1 MIYLCYLLINRQDL
15 ESFDLEDFKYNSV
28 NITAF
33 RLVDIGSP
41 RVNEVVEQ
49 MERFQHQSTHH
60 EALNSTTI
68 VHTEPA
74 LMFDSVYTLA
84 AGLMAL
90 DHRSAAPPGSPAVP
104 PPPQP
109 RPATNLS
116 CDSEQPWSDGRL
128 VYGHI
133 SAARLH
139 GLTGPIEFAAG
150 QRTNF
155 KIDLLKLKRERI
167 QKVGH
172 WTPAGGIN
180 VTDPT
185 AFYETNAT
193 NITLIVMT
201 RAEKPYVMVKEDRN
215 LTGNARFE
223 GFCIDLLK
231 GIATQI
237 GFQYSIRL
245 VPDNMYGVYDPETKT
260 WNGIVRELM
269 DRVRRA
275 SLAIFS
281 VWECIF

>member
-1 MIYLCYLLINRQDL
+1 MIFFFHKFCESKDL
-15 ESFDLEDFKYNSV
+15 ETFDLEDFKYNGV

-49 MERFQHQSTHH
+49 MERFQHQSAHN
-60 EALNSTTI
+60 EALNSTT
-68 VHTEPA
+68 VVQTEPA

-90 DHRSAAPPGSPAVP
+90 DHRTGPAGSPAP
-104 PPPQP
+104 QQP
-109 RPATNLS
+109 RPAANLS
-116 CDSEQPWSDGRL
+116 CDGEQPWPDGRL

-172 WTPAGGIN
+172 WTPTTGIN

-201 RAEKPYVMVKEDRN
+201 RAEKPYVMVREDRN

-269 DRVRRA
+269 DRVRK
-275 SLAIFS
+275 SVFAIWLQS
-281 VWECIF
+281 VTVF